1 MWPQDRHH
9 VQTGLRRAGLDARAV
24 PEVWCDVPVDV
35 ARARFAERA
44 AEAGRHP
51 VHAWPLED
59 DTYWSRIAD
68 AATPLGL
75 GPGFTVD
82 TTRPLSDQD
91 IGRLALSVRATF
103 V

>member
-1 MWPQDRHH
+1 M
-9 VQTGLRRAGLDARAV
+9 QTGLRRAGLDARAV

-44 AEAGRHP
+44 AEPGRHP

-59 DTYWSRIAD
+59 DTYWSRIAN
-68 AATPLGL
+68 AATPLGI
-75 GPGFTVD
+75 GPGFTID

-91 IGRLALSVRATF
+91 VGRLALSVRATF

>member
-1 MWPQDRHH
+1 
-9 VQTGLRRAGLDARAV
+9 
-24 PEVWCDVPVDV
+24 
-35 ARARFAERA
+35 
-44 AEAGRHP
+44 

>member
-1 MWPQDRHH
+1 M
-9 VQTGLRRAGLDARAV
+9 RARV
-24 PEVWCDVPVDV
+24 PEVWCEVPVDV

-44 AEAGRHP
+44 AEPGRHP
-51 VHAWPLED
+51 VHGLAARGRHLLVTGSP
-59 DTYWSRIAD
+59 TR
-68 AATPLGL
+68 ATPLGL